1 MRRTSHLAAAL
12 IALLLVLLPSP
23 GHAEKKLALVIGN
36 NDYIFG
42 SKLSNPANDAAL
54 MAKTLAGLGF
64 EVLKGV
70 DLKQKEMKGLIR
82 DYLRKLVEQGP
93 DAVGLIYYAGHGIQ
107 VAGENYL
114 APIDADIRSEA
125 EVPLETI
132 SASSVF
138 TGLQQVKNKINIV
151 ILDACR
157 DNPFRGASASLPKGL
172 ARMDAP
178 LGSYLVFATA
188 PGATADDSDGE
199 SANSPFT
206 LSLAKHIA
214 LPDLTFEDVIKNVGI
229 DVVRASKGEQNPY
242 WSASVFINY
251 FPGGRVSASAQVDP
265 RTPPWAHTAA
275 PPPGAAARDIRLG
288 RFAEKPPIIKTH
300 SVEQPWGWQADTATD
315 GNWGLKTARFVPA
328 WLILRRFRLANPDAP
343 RPAIGIIDG
352 GFADHPDLD
361 AKLWK
366 ENSQRI
372 VRNDCSRA
380 HGMHVAGIVGAGFG
394 NGLGIDGA
402 YPGATIDLVPLA
414 ETRLGELQGKY
425 NDLPFFDTLSA
436 LFADA
441 IDGMSDYVNT
451 RTRRISNVRVVV
463 TGLGY
468 NWMNYDVRPD
478 DLPGAYVQLTS
489 QSDLIRQLASS
500 AKEKL
505 LFVSAAGN
513 ADPNRPMDIK
523 WSSPLVWAALVNKQ
537 PNIMVVGA
545 HGDSGE
551 RTAFSPAGA
560 HVTAP
565 GEGVVGL
572 GKPADG
578 SPGLLS
584 CSGTSSSS
592 AYAAALALILLELDP
607 NLTAAQVAEI
617 IRSSGVATS
626 EPGVKRID
634 ALSAIKQLNAANLDY
649 LVDIDENGTIDT
661 RDLELFKKLWDEVK
675 ATGHATAPFDWRTLD
690 LDGDGRIDGK
700 DLGIMRDAWP
710 GGAEPFAAASK
721 VAGLAQ

>member
-1 MRRTSHLAAAL
+1 MRRTSHLALTLAAV
-12 IALLLVLLPSP
+12 LLVLLPSS
-23 GHAEKKLALVIGN
+23 GRAEKKLALVIGN
-36 NDYIFG
+36 NEYIHG
-42 SKLSNPANDAAL
+42 SKLANPANDAAL
-54 MAKTLAGLGF
+54 MAKTLDGLGF
-64 EVLKGV
+64 EVMKGF
-70 DLKQKEMKGLIR
+70 DLKQKEMKGLLR
-82 DYLRKLVEQGP
+82 DYLRKLVEYGP
-93 DAVGLIYYAGHGIQ
+93 DTVGLIYYAGHGIQ

-114 APIDADIRSEA
+114 APVDADIRSEA
-125 EVPLETI
+125 EVALETI

-157 DNPFRGASASLPKGL
+157 DNPFRGTSASLPKGL

-214 LPDLTFEDVIKNVGI
+214 MPDLTFEDVIKNVGI
-229 DVVRASKGEQNPY
+229 DVLRASKGEQNPY

-251 FPGGRVSASAQVDP
+251 FPGGRVSASAQIDP
-265 RTPPWAHTAA
+265 KTPPWAHTAS
-275 PPPGAAARDIRLG
+275 PPAGSAARDIRLG
-288 RFAEKPPIIKTH
+288 RFAEQPPIVKTY

-315 GNWGLKTARFVPA
+315 GNWGLKAARFVPA

-343 RPAIGIIDG
+343 RPAIGLIDV
-352 GFADHPDLD
+352 GFAEHPDLD

-366 ENSQRI
+366 ENSKRI
-372 VRNDCSRA
+372 VGNDCSRA
-380 HGMHVAGIVGAGFG
+380 HGMHVAGIIGAGFG
-394 NGLGIDGA
+394 NGVGIDGA

-414 ETRLGELQGKY
+414 ETRLNELLDKY
-425 NDLPFFDTLSA
+425 RNLPFSEMLSV

-441 IDGMSDYVNT
+441 VNGMSDYVNA
-451 RTRRISNVRVVV
+451 RTRRISNVRVVLA
-463 TGLGY
+463 GLSY
-468 NWMNYDVRPD
+468 NWSNFEVSPD
-478 DLPGAYVQLTS
+478 ELPGAYIQLTS

-505 LFVSAAGN
+505 LFVSAAGT
-513 ADPNRPMDIK
+513 ADLHRPLDIR
-523 WSSPLVWAALVNKQ
+523 WNSPLIWAAIVNRQ

-572 GKPADG
+572 GKPVSG

-592 AYAAALALILLELDP
+592 AYAAALALILFEIDP
-607 NLTAAQVAEI
+607 NLTAAQAAEI
-617 IRSSGVATS
+617 IRSSGIATG

-634 ALSAIKQLNAANLDY
+634 ALAAIRQLNAANLDY
-649 LVDIDENGTIDT
+649 LVDIDENGTIDG
-661 RDLELFKKLWDEVK
+661 RDLELFKKLWDEMK
-675 ATGHATAPFDWRTLD
+675 TTGHASAPFDWRTLD
-690 LDGDGRIDGK
+690 LNGDGKIDDK
-700 DLGIMRDAWP
+700 DLGIMRDTWP
-710 GGAEPFAAASK
+710 GGAEPFAAAAK
-721 VAGLAQ
+721 LAGLAE